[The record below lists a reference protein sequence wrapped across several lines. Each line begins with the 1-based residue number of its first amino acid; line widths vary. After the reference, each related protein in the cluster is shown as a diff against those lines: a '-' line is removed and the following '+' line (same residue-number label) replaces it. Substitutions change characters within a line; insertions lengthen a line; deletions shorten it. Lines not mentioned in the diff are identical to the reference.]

1 MPSDKPYESS
11 GVQVCL
17 KRRGTN
23 ALLVWNQTHRVRS
36 QPQSGCSARP
46 VGLERVT
53 VTRGPIGQF
62 TVGCLAGARGAL
74 EDSRRQGTTDVAPE
88 GPVQIA
94 RARKP
99 FEGER
104 A

>member
-1 MPSDKPYESS
+1 MPSDKPYQSS

-23 ALLVWNQTHRVRS
+23 ALLVWNQRIGCAAAERVLS
-36 QPQSGCSARP
+36 EA

-62 TVGCLAGARGAL
+62 TVGCLAGARGAR